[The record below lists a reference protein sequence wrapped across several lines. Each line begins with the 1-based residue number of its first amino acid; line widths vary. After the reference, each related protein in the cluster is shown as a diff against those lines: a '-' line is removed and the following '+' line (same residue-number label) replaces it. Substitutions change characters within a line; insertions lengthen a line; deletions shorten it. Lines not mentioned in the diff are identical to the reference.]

1 MKKFVSIILAVCLC
15 CALTVPA
22 AAYSDPTSKDTIQP
36 RFQNINAATYAADI
50 IDGYLCFDAQLQSH
64 SSMALKITVRVSA
77 PGMTARTFTESG
89 TGTYISLYEEILADE
104 DVTYTLTF
112 TYNAGGEIHNEI
124 ISV

>member
-1 MKKFVSIILAVCLC
+1 MKKFVSVILAVCLC
-15 CALTVPA
+15 CALTIPVSASSVSTEKNPVP
-22 AAYSDPTSKDTIQP
+22 K
-36 RFQNINAATYAADI
+36 RFQNINMATYAADI
-50 IDGYLCFDAQLQSH
+50 IDGYLCMDAELQSH

-89 TGTYISLYEEILADE
+89 TGTYLSFYEEMPADE

-124 ISV
+124 IRV